1 MDDQPEISPEMAE
14 ITPEMEAE
22 FRTAFDMFDKDGDNT
37 ISARE
42 LGTVMRSLGQNPTEQ
57 ELRDMINEV
66 DMDGSQTI
74 DFGEFCMMMLKRMNE
89 SNEDEEL
96 LDAFKVFDKDGNGYI
111 TADELKKVM
120 TNLGEKMTDEEVQEM
135 LNEADEN
142 HDGQISY
149 PEFVKM
155 MNSKD

>member
-1 MDDQPEISPEMAE
+1 MDMRSVK
-14 ITPEMEAE
+14 E